1 MQRNQRGV
9 AAPSLLVMLSII
21 AVAMAGIAFVA
32 TQDPRPEEKAVPISA
47 RETPEPT
54 VSASPTAAATP
65 RPKPKPKP
73 AFDKAR
79 TMVEV
84 FNNSRV
90 KGLAASVGTKVSDS
104 GWQVVG
110 TDNWYGTVSGTT
122 VYYPPRLQAA
132 AKQLALDLGVKRVL
146 PASDP
151 MKGDR
156 LTLILTGAL

>member
-32 TQDPRPEEKAVPISA
+32 TQDPKPEEKAVPISA

-54 VSASPTAAATP
+54 ASASPSAVVT
-65 RPKPKPKP
+65 PKPKPKP
-73 AFDKAR
+73 AFTKAK

-132 AKQLALDLGVKRVL
+132 AKQLALDLGIKRVL
-146 PASDP
+146 PASEP